1 MKKAVLFLLLLFS
14 LFTFGQQTDNIS
26 INWYSKVDFSAADA
40 SIKVPQ
46 FDFEFFNIDVSQRKI
61 QYRKL
66 ISVTAQTDVSTLVIS
81 NVTYQSINESEL
93 YDLDA
98 NLISNKIQASIELV
112 RVREDYKGILILN
125 PIIKVGSEFKK
136 VISFT

>member
-46 FDFEFFNIDVSQRKI
+46 FDFEFFNID
-61 QYRKL
+61 
-66 ISVTAQTDVSTLVIS
+66 IS
-81 NVTYQSINESEL
+81 
-93 YDLDA
+93 
-98 NLISNKIQASIELV
+98 
-112 RVREDYKGILILN
+112 
-125 PIIKVGSEFKK
+125 
-136 VISFT
+136 